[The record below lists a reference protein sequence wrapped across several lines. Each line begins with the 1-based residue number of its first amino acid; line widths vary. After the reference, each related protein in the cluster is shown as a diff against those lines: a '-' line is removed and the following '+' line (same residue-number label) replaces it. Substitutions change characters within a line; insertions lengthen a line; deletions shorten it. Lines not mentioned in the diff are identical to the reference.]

1 MSASVRTILPLAVI
15 TCAGMLAM
23 DLYLPAVPALQQDL
37 GLSVPQGQATIAVFL
52 LGLAASQLLWG
63 EALHRWGPRVC
74 VRSGL
79 WLLIGASLGS
89 ALAPELHS
97 LLATRL
103 LQGIA
108 AGAATVVSPTVIR
121 ATLPPRDGVK
131 GIAAISMIEA
141 IVPAA
146 GPVLGTLLL
155 LVADWRLTFV
165 LIALLALA
173 AMPFAMRATPRELP
187 NLDHSVPTG
196 YGRLLADA
204 RYLRLALSHSL
215 CFGALISFVG
225 SGPQVLQQVL
235 RLGDAAFA
243 VAQVCGVAAFMAT
256 ASQSGRLS
264 ARLGPGRAIQAGAL
278 GHVLLCGGFL
288 ALLWAVEAVGLP
300 ALLVFWMAFCG
311 LLGLRGPAAFSEAL
325 AVPVAQMGRAS
336 ALLVLLL
343 LVCSAAATQAV
354 APFLQQHGLR
364 AVVCAMLLLSLASA
378 ALLLPYPRAQQP
390 AGAGAGT
397 A

>member
-1 MSASVRTILPLAVI
+1 MTSSVRTILPLAVI

-37 GLSVPQGQATIAVFL
+37 RLSVPQGQATISVFL

-63 EALHRWGPRVC
+63 EALHRHGPKAC
-74 VRSGL
+74 VKVGL
-79 WLLIGASLGS
+79 WLLIAASLGS
-89 ALAPELHS
+89 AIAPNLHV
-97 LLATRL
+97 LLLTRL

-121 ATLPPRDGVK
+121 ATLPAQDGVR

-155 LVADWRLTFV
+155 LVADWRFTFV
-165 LIALLALA
+165 LIGLLALA
-173 AMPFAMRATPRELP
+173 ALPFAMQATPRELP

-196 YGRLLADA
+196 YARLLANG
-204 RYLRLALSHSL
+204 RYLRLAWSHSL
-215 CFGALISFVG
+215 CFAALMSFVG
-225 SGPQVLQQVL
+225 SGPQVLQQVM

-243 VAQVCGVAAFMAT
+243 AAQVGGVAAFVAM
-256 ASQSGRLS
+256 ASQSGRIS

-288 ALLWAVEAVGLP
+288 ALLLAGMTVGLP
-300 ALLVFWMAFCG
+300 MLLVFWMGFCG
-311 LLGLRGPAAFSEAL
+311 LLGVRGPAAFSEAL

-336 ALLVLLL
+336 ALMVLLL
-343 LVCSAAATQAV
+343 LVCCAAATQAV
-354 APFLQQHGLR
+354 APFLQEHGLQ
-364 AVVCAMLLLSLASA
+364 AVVAAMLLLSMASV
-378 ALLLPYPRAQQP
+378 ALLLPYPRSS
-390 AGAGAGT
+390 
-397 A
+397 